1 MSLIKNIFIV
11 LVVAVILFLLIN
23 HFFLRS
29 NIIWDEIQQGQT
41 SGGGTTTSG
50 IQSSQIDTTSANSGI
65 VSGATVPL
73 PFMSSNFGTGS
84 TSLSDFISKSGET
97 GLVVPNSAFPS
108 IMTSNIMFSIWF
120 FIDDY
125 TANLTSNKYICSL
138 IGTDSGL
145 FSPTLILFLT
155 PYNNNF
161 GIAIRTQNSSG
172 SSSINFY
179 YIENIPIQ
187 KWNCVILSIVDRT
200 LDVYLDGKLVNSFIL
215 EGFYSIRN
223 QTSLYVGNNTDSYF
237 TGFIT
242 RARYDNGG
250 ANPQQAYS
258 IYKEGIKTSFAGD
271 FLNKYRLKVGLY
283 EYNNRVGGF
292 TI

>member
-11 LVVAVILFLLIN
+11 LVVAVILFLVIN

-29 NIIWDEIQQGQT
+29 NIIWDDIVQGLT
-41 SGGGTTTSG
+41 SSGGLDPNLISR
-50 IQSSQIDTTSANSGI
+50 SADGLT
-65 VSGATVPL
+65 GGTVPL
-73 PFMSSNFGTGS
+73 PFMSSNFS
-84 TSLSDFISKSGET
+84 SETSLSDFVGNAGQT
-97 GLVVPNSAFPS
+97 GLIVPNSAFPT

-125 TANLTSNKYICSL
+125 TQNLGNNKYICSL
-138 IGTDSGL
+138 IGNNSGAFNPSL
-145 FSPTLILFLT
+145 VLFLT
-155 PYNNNF
+155 PNNNNF
-161 GIAIRTQNSSG
+161 GIAIRTQNTSG
-172 SSSINFY
+172 SASLNFY
-179 YIENIPIQ
+179 YIENIPLQ
-187 KWNCVILSIVDRT
+187 KWNCVILSVVDRT

-215 EGFYSIRN
+215 EGFYTTLP

-237 TGFIT
+237 TGFVT

-258 IYKEGIKTSFAGD
+258 IYKEGIRTSFAGD

-292 TI
+292 TV